1 MDLRLAGQVA
11 VVVGGAN
18 GMGRAISA
26 AFAQERARVAVIDR
40 DPVVDEVAR
49 EAGALGVDALGAQV
63 DVTDFDALRAV
74 AARVEHELGPVRHL
88 VFTVGIDSGKGGFP
102 FWNLEPSDWPRVHEV
117 NVLGAVNTAHA
128 FYAPMI
134 ERRQGTFLFFS
145 SVSGQIGSQTDPP
158 YSVSKASILSFMQ
171 IAAKDFAQYNIR
183 ANAICPGMVDTPLQ
197 RRVHRLS
204 TANLPEDEVPSYE
217 EWCTEKIGRL
227 AVLGR
232 LVTQEEIA
240 ATAVFLAS
248 EHARNVTGQ
257 AVNVDGG
264 WVMHW

>member
-1 MDLRLAGQVA
+1 MNLELAGQTA
-11 VVVGGAN
+11 VIVGGAN
-18 GMGRAISA
+18 GMGRTIANTFA
-26 AFAQERARVAVIDR
+26 AEGAGVALIDR
-40 DPVVDEVAR
+40 DPVVEEVGR
-49 EAGALGVDALGAQV
+49 EAAAHGVNTLAAQV
-63 DVTDFDALRAV
+63 DVTDFAALQAA
-74 AARVEHELGPVRHL
+74 AARVEEELGPVRHV
-88 VFTVGIDSGKGGFP
+88 VFTVGIDSGKGGYP

-134 ERRQGTFLFFS
+134 ARRQGTFLFFS

-158 YSVSKASILSFMQ
+158 YSVSKAAILSFMQ
-171 IAAKDFAQYNIR
+171 IAAKDFAAYNIR

-204 TANLPEDEVPSYE
+204 TAELPEEERPAYE
-217 EWCTEKIGRL
+217 EWCEEKIGRL

-232 LVTQEEIA
+232 MVSQEEIA
-240 ATAVFLAS
+240 AMVVFLAS
-248 EHARNVTGQ
+248 EHARNITGQ
-257 AVNVDGG
+257 AVNIDSG